1 MTLEYFIRYGSL
13 WTLILGVLSLAFAV
27 RNYRR
32 QVNAQVF
39 FEIAGR
45 YHEMLQSIPINSWL
59 ARHDAEGRLPESCPE
74 TTANALRYLA
84 IVHFAFVLHELHYL
98 SRDLWTILKADH
110 QRTVRSALFVREWQQ
125 LRTEFAMFPP
135 FVTYIDSIQ
144 RGVTQGGVGQQRT
157 LRLPVDR

>member
-1 MTLEYFIRYGSL
+1 MTFEYFIRYGSL
-13 WTLILGVLSLAFAV
+13 WTLILGVLSLAFAI

-45 YHEMLQSIPINSWL
+45 YDEMLQAIPINSWL

-74 TTANALRYLA
+74 TTTSALRYLA

-98 SRDLWTILKADH
+98 SRDLWTILKAEH
-110 QRTVRSALFVREWQQ
+110 QRTVGSALFVREWQQ
-125 LRTEFAMFPP
+125 LRAEFAMFPP

-144 RGVTQGGVGQQRT
+144 MGATQGGGDKQRPF
-157 LRLPVDR
+157 RLPVKR